1 MSINEP
7 SKNNKPTKSSLERI
21 FRNTTFLTLGI
32 PAIGFVILFIGAFIT
47 TRIENQRIS
56 DFYSGLVM
64 IFTIP
69 WFILGCIFVILR
81 KEIPRPGISS
91 IKGLPAVIQGVVG
104 VLILSIVEI
113 YIIYLTIFD
122 KY

>member
-1 MSINEP
+1 
-7 SKNNKPTKSSLERI
+7 
-21 FRNTTFLTLGI
+21 
-32 PAIGFVILFIGAFIT
+32 
-47 TRIENQRIS
+47 
-56 DFYSGLVM
+56 M